1 MIKTF
6 TVLVSHHFAN
16 PDPPVM
22 MLLGTTVAGSFV
34 WNLFEIWLLVLEI
47 FKIFINQI
55 IFAKAINCLSR
66 CRYLILLTYAP
77 TYHQANYSYNH

>member
-34 WNLFEIWLLVLEI
+34 WNFEFGSLE
-47 FKIFINQI
+47 FV
-55 IFAKAINCLSR
+55 
-66 CRYLILLTYAP
+66 
-77 TYHQANYSYNH
+77 